1 MKLCITS
8 DGKELNSS
16 VEETFGRSPYFVIVN
31 TETPESK
38 SVRNTSMQSGHG
50 AGIRAAQIIADEG
63 AEALLTGI
71 VGPNAFNALKAAH
84 IKVFEGASE
93 FDSVKDALEKFKK
106 GMYKEATVP
115 SGGPG
120 GGRRFRGGQW

>member
-8 DGKELNSS
+8 DGKDLDSS
-16 VEETFGRSPYFVIVN
+16 VEETFGRSPYFVIID
-31 TETPESK
+31 TETTETK
-38 SVRNTSMQSGHG
+38 SVRNTAVHSGHG
-50 AGIRAAQIIADEG
+50 AGIGAAQIISDEG

-71 VGPNAFNALKAAH
+71 VGPNAFTALKAAH

-93 FDSVKDALEKFKK
+93 FDSIKVALEKFKK
-106 GMYKEATVP
+106 GSYKEATVP

-120 GGRRFRGGQW
+120 GGRRFRGGRW

>member
-8 DGKELNSS
+8 DGKDLDSS
-16 VEETFGRSPYFVIVN
+16 VEETFGRSPYFVIID
-31 TETPESK
+31 TETTETK
-38 SVRNTSMQSGHG
+38 SVRNTAVHSGHG
-50 AGIRAAQIIADEG
+50 AGIGAAQIISDEG

-71 VGPNAFNALKAAH
+71 VGPNAFTALKAAH

-93 FDSVKDALEKFKK
+93 FDSIEAALEKFKK
-106 GMYKEATVP
+106 GIYKEATVP

-120 GGRRFRGGQW
+120 GGRRFRGGRW

>member
-8 DGKELNSS
+8 DGKDLDSS
-16 VEETFGRSPYFVIVN
+16 VEETFGRSPYFVIID
-31 TETPESK
+31 TETTETK
-38 SVRNTSMQSGHG
+38 SIRNTAVHSGHG
-50 AGIRAAQIIADEG
+50 AGIGAAQIISDEG

-71 VGPNAFNALKAAH
+71 VGPNAFTALKASR

-93 FDSVKDALEKFKK
+93 FDSIRVALEKFKK
-106 GMYKEATVP
+106 GVYKEATVP

-120 GGRRFRGGQW
+120 GGRRFRGG

>member
-1 MKLCITS
+1 MKLCITA
-8 DGKELNSS
+8 DGKGLDAK
-16 VEETFGRSPYFVIVN
+16 VEEMFGRSPYFVIVD
-31 TETPESK
+31 TETSQTK
-38 SVRNTSMQSGHG
+38 SIANTAMRSGHG
-50 AGIRAAQIIADEG
+50 AGIGATQIISDEG

-71 VGPNAFNALKAAH
+71 VGPNAFAALKAAR

-93 FDSVKDALEKFKK
+93 FDSVKIALEKFNN
-106 GMYKEATVP
+106 GAYKEATSP

>member
-8 DGKELNSS
+8 DGKDLDSS
-16 VEETFGRSPYFVIVN
+16 VEETFGRSPYFVIID
-31 TETPESK
+31 TETTETK
-38 SVRNTSMQSGHG
+38 SIRNTAVHSGHG
-50 AGIRAAQIIADEG
+50 AGIGAAQIISDEG

-71 VGPNAFNALKAAH
+71 VGPNAFTALKASR

-93 FDSVKDALEKFKK
+93 FDSIRVALEKFKK
-106 GMYKEATVP
+106 GVYKEATVP

-120 GGRRFRGGQW
+120 GGRRFIGG